1 MSGRAY
7 AHRHPGR
14 NAPVLRRPWCRQIS
28 TPGAGGRRVPV
39 TVSQLAIAPVKGM
52 RLQRTSEIPLGQHGI
67 TGDREFLVIG
77 EDGKLVLTSRI
88 PALLRIEPAWDRERD
103 VLALRFPDGTV
114 VQDTPEPGA
123 SASTRMYDGREIP
136 GWIIPGPLSA
146 ALSGYLGQQ
155 VHLFKREPEHIGHDD
170 QPVTLMSEASLH
182 ALAPEFS
189 GAAPDPRRFRM
200 TITITGTDAWA
211 EHGWGGQEVAIG
223 EAILRVIAPV
233 PRCVV
238 TTRNPD
244 SGATDARVLH
254 ALARLR
260 GKNDVT
266 FGVWCDIV
274 RPGRIHIGDLV
285 TGPRTSGSFPKD

>member
-1 MSGRAY
+1 M
-7 AHRHPGR
+7 
-14 NAPVLRRPWCRQIS
+14 
-28 TPGAGGRRVPV
+28 PV

-52 RLQRTSEIPLGQHGI
+52 RLHGTSEIRLGQHGV

-77 EDGKLVLTSRI
+77 EDGKLLLTGRT
-88 PALLRIEPAWDRERD
+88 PALLHIEPAWDRARD

-123 SASTRMYDGREIP
+123 FAATRMYDGREIS
-136 GWIIPGPLSA
+136 GRIIPGPLSA

-155 VHLFKREPEHIGHDD
+155 VRLFRREPEHIGHDD
-170 QPVTLMSEASLH
+170 QPVTLMSEASLKE
-182 ALAPEFS
+182 LAPEFS
-189 GAAPDPRRFRM
+189 GTAPDPRRFRM
-200 TITITGTDAWA
+200 TITMTGTDAWA
-211 EHGWGGQEVAIG
+211 EHGWGGQEVSIG

-238 TTRNPD
+238 TTRNPE

-260 GKNDVT
+260 GKNDIT
-266 FGVWCDIV
+266 FGVWCDII

-285 TGPRTSGSFPKD
+285 VGPEPSTDFSRTGGEPHGSIGNSSCS

>member
-1 MSGRAY
+1 M
-7 AHRHPGR
+7 
-14 NAPVLRRPWCRQIS
+14 
-28 TPGAGGRRVPV
+28 RVPV

-52 RLQRTSEIPLGQHGI
+52 RLHGTSEIRLGQHGVI
-67 TGDREFLVIG
+67 GDREFLVIG
-77 EDGKLVLTSRI
+77 EDGKLLLTSGT
-88 PALLRIEPAWDRERD
+88 PSLLQIEPAWDRARD
-103 VLALRFPDGTV
+103 VLALRFPDGNV

-123 SASTRMYDGREIP
+123 SAATRMYDGREIS

-146 ALSGYLGQQ
+146 ALSGYLGLE
-155 VHLFKREPEHIGHDD
+155 VRLFRRESEHIGHDD
-170 QPVTLMSEASLH
+170 QPVTLMSEASLK
-182 ALAPEFS
+182 ALAPEFN
-189 GAAPDPRRFRM
+189 GTAPDPRRFRM
-200 TITITGTDAWA
+200 TITMTGTDAWA
-211 EHGWGGQEVAIG
+211 EHGWGGHKVSIG

-260 GKNDVT
+260 GKNDIT
-266 FGVWCDIV
+266 FGVWCDII

-285 TGPRTSGSFPKD
+285 IGPEPVTDFLAD